1 MLDNAIASF
10 YCEASGS
17 SGLEVYWRK
26 AGKRISVSRPRYL
39 IVEAGKGETV
49 LRIDPVKSRK
59 DDGLIECYADNG
71 NGQFASAKAKLEVYS
86 SPQEGK
92 KEIGRAVWN
101 VCH

>member
-26 AGKRISVSRPRYL
+26 AGKRISISRPRYL